1 MRNKIDPTVYQ
12 WFHENFLGTE
22 LQAELAKQLGV
33 PNDLESIA
41 KAYAAERK
49 ARIRK
54 VKLNKGFGKS
64 KK

>member
-1 MRNKIDPTVYQ
+1 MRSKIDPTVAQ
-12 WFHENFLGTE
+12 WFHECYLGTE
-22 LQAELAKQLGV
+22 LQAEHAKQLGV

-49 ARIRK
+49 ARIRT
-54 VKLNKGFGKS
+54 VKLNKGFGKL

>member
-1 MRNKIDPTVYQ
+1 
-12 WFHENFLGTE
+12 
-22 LQAELAKQLGV
+22 LGV

-54 VKLNKGFGKS
+54 VKLNKGFGKL